1 MQTKSSTY
9 FQFSDFQTNHSTDGD
24 LMIDEADREGKF
36 VRLEN
41 HGNDDV
47 SIGSWILKYIA
58 GDKEVTFKFSSR
70 QVVKA
75 GKSLT
80 VNLFMQISDQQ
91 CITKTSENTPRTSG
105 HFRFG
110 LTTLDKNMGFQ

>member
-1 MQTKSSTY
+1 
-9 FQFSDFQTNHSTDGD
+9 
-24 LMIDEADREGKF
+24 MIDEADREGKF
-36 VRLEN
+36 VRLQN
-41 HGNDDV
+41 HGNDDI

-80 VNLFMQISDQQ
+80 VNLFMQISD
-91 CITKTSENTPRTSG
+91 
-105 HFRFG
+105 
-110 LTTLDKNMGFQ
+110 